1 MAFNSDLTIAEGI
14 ATIRLSG
21 ELDAVTAP
29 DFHRTIE
36 NIAALA
42 VHRLVISLHELTYI
56 SSAGLRSLV
65 FARQNMDEAVSL
77 VMAGAGP
84 MVERTI
90 RMAGLDL
97 GIELRND

>member
-1 MAFNSDLTIAEGI
+1 MAFTSDLTIAEGI

-29 DFHRTIE
+29 DFHRTIVSV
-36 NIAALA
+36 AALA
-42 VHRLVISLHELTYI
+42 VHRLVISMHELTYI

-65 FARQNMDEAVSL
+65 FARQNMDETVAL
-77 VMAGAGP
+77 VMAGAAP

-97 GIELRND
+97 GIELTDG

>member
-1 MAFNSDLTIAEGI
+1 MAFYSDLTIAEGT

-21 ELDAVTAP
+21 ELDAMTAP
-29 DFHRTIE
+29 DFHRMIE
-36 NIAALA
+36 NVAALA
-42 VHRLVISLHELTYI
+42 VRRLVVAVHELTYI

-65 FARQNMDEAVSL
+65 FARQNMDDSVSL
-77 VMAGAGP
+77 AVAGAVP

-97 GIELRND
+97 GIELTE

>member
-1 MAFNSDLTIAEGI
+1 MAFRSDLTIAEGV

-36 NIAALA
+36 NITALA
-42 VHRLVISLHELTYI
+42 VHRLVVGLHELTYI

-65 FARQNMDEAVSL
+65 FARQNMDESVSL
-77 VMAGAGP
+77 VIAGAVP
-84 MVERTI
+84 MVERII

-97 GIELRND
+97 GIELTDD

>member
-1 MAFNSDLTIAEGI
+1 MAFNSDLTIAEGV

-36 NIAALA
+36 NIAGLA
-42 VHRLVISLHELTYI
+42 VSRLVISLHELTYI

-65 FARQNMDEAVSL
+65 FARQNMDDEVAL
-77 VMAGAGP
+77 VMAGAVP

-97 GIELRND
+97 GIELTSD